1 MLVTRALRVAA
12 GAAADLLFP
21 ARCVHCGEPGRLLC
35 DRCIGISVRLT
46 GPACRSCAAPMPSGD
61 RCWRCAERPPATS
74 RTVALF
80 QMDGP
85 IRTAVHRLKYED
97 LRAVAP
103 VLGDLMAAHPALDR
117 VHADVVMP
125 VPLHRRRLR
134 SRGYNHA
141 ELLARPVAVRL
152 GVHVDTRTLRRVRAS
167 PPQVEAADEAE
178 RRLRV
183 ADAFEAGAAASG
195 KRVLLVDDVCTTG
208 ATLDACARALKR
220 AGAAWVGALVLAK
233 EL

>member
-1 MLVTRALRVAA
+1 M
-12 GAAADLLFP
+12 
-21 ARCVHCGEPGRLLC
+21 
-35 DRCIGISVRLT
+35 
-46 GPACRSCAAPMPSGD
+46 
-61 RCWRCAERPPATS
+61 S
-74 RTVALF
+74 RTVAVF

-85 IRTAVHRLKYED
+85 VRTAIHKLKYED

-103 VLGDLMAAHPALDR
+103 VLGAQMAAHPALER
-117 VHADVVMP
+117 VRADAVMP

-134 SRGYNHA
+134 NRGYNHA
-141 ELLARPVAVRL
+141 QLLAGPVAARL
-152 GVHVDTRTLRRVRAS
+152 GLHTDTDTLRRVVAS
-167 PPQVEAADEAE
+167 PRQVEAADETE

-183 ADAFEAGAAASG
+183 AVAFEAGPAAQG

>member
-1 MLVTRALRVAA
+1 M
-12 GAAADLLFP
+12 
-21 ARCVHCGEPGRLLC
+21 
-35 DRCIGISVRLT
+35 
-46 GPACRSCAAPMPSGD
+46 
-61 RCWRCAERPPATS
+61 S
-74 RTVALF
+74 RTVAVF

-85 IRTAVHRLKYED
+85 IRTAIHRLKYED

-103 VLGDLMAAHPALDR
+103 VLGELMAAHPALGRLRCDI
-117 VHADVVMP
+117 VTP
-125 VPLHRRRLR
+125 VPLHPRRLR

-141 ELLARPVAVRL
+141 ELLARPVAARL
-152 GVHVDTRTLRRVRAS
+152 GVSLDTRTLRRVRAS
-167 PPQVEAADEAE
+167 PPQVEAADETE

-183 ADAFEAGAAASG
+183 ADAFDAGPAAAG